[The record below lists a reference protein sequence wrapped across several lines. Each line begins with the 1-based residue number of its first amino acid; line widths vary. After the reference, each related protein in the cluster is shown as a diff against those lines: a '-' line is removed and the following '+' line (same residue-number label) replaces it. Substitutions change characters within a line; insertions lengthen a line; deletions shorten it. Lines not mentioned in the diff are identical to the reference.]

1 MCMHNDGAV
10 FGATLGAVAQNEKR
24 YYFTQNFGN

>member
-1 MCMHNDGAV
+1 MHNDGAV
-10 FGATLGAVAQNEKR
+10 FKFGATLGAVAQNEKR